1 MVEVLGKLDWHAPE
15 VEAAIYYC
23 CREGLQNAMK
33 RAGPFGPDRCGTDGA
48 SLFCLRTH
56 HPVRMM
62 SRLDP

>member
-23 CREGLQNAMK
+23 CREPPECNEAC
-33 RAGPFGPDRCGTDGA
+33 RPPSARIVVGPTARVCSA
-48 SLFCLRTH
+48 SETH